1 MTDARGQS
9 VSVRIGAA
17 TQDGTPTEWAA
28 SGRSITFPGYL
39 RAYVEGSDD
48 PSAELEDRES
58 VLPVLTA
65 GDELP
70 DPSLEAKGHT
80 TSPPARYTEA
90 SLVKRLEELGIG
102 RPSTYASIMQTIQD
116 RGYVWKKACARPDVD
131 RVRGREPAGA
141 ALRRPRRLQLH
152 RPHGGRP
159 RRDRGPPR
167 RREPWLRRFWFG
179 QEDNGAAGLKVMVDR
194 GLDEIGAAA
203 ISTIPL
209 GIDGPGTSSSSSR
222 VGTGPT

>member
-1 MTDARGQS
+1 MRGQS

-70 DPSLEAKGHT
+70 DPSLGRRVT
-80 TSPPARYTEA
+80 PPA
-90 SLVKRLEELGIG
+90 
-102 RPSTYASIMQTIQD
+102 
-116 RGYVWKKACARPDVD
+116 
-131 RVRGREPAGA
+131 
-141 ALRRPRRLQLH
+141 H
-152 RPHGGRP
+152 RPAT
-159 RRDRGPPR
+159 PR
-167 RREPWLRRFWFG
+167 RR
-179 QEDNGAAGLKVMVDR
+179 
-194 GLDEIGAAA
+194 
-203 ISTIPL
+203 S
-209 GIDGPGTSSSSSR
+209 
-222 VGTGPT
+222 